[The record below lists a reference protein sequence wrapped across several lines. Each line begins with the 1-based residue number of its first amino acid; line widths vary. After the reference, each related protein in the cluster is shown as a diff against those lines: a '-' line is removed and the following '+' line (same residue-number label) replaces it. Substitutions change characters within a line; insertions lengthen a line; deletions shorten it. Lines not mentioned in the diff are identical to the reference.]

1 MSKAIAVA
9 KPSIESVGAESH
21 QPSPHATKSRKQKL
35 IDAPRQSKH
44 LPTRRP
50 PSMIFSHGR
59 LVSSRLSRRSHPDC
73 RATHIITFDTE
84 SPCVGQAL
92 LDLAPEFSSFIA
104 KLRCSRPEHTLLLR
118 LQRVPPI
125 SFSQKARAISPRAPT
140 VYAGASYG

>member
-9 KPSIESVGAESH
+9 KPSIESEGAESH
-21 QPSPHATKSRKQKL
+21 QPSPHATKSRRQKL

-73 RATHIITFDTE
+73 RAT
-84 SPCVGQAL
+84 PRGGKQ
-92 LDLAPEFSSFIA
+92 FSAENDCYSW
-104 KLRCSRPEHTLLLR
+104 LSG
-118 LQRVPPI
+118 
-125 SFSQKARAISPRAPT
+125 KARTRLLSRGKAAMIWADRVGLGIVAILGML
-140 VYAGASYG
+140 V

>member
-73 RATHIITFDTE
+73 RATLGAI
-84 SPCVGQAL
+84 GG
-92 LDLAPEFSSFIA
+92 LA
-104 KLRCSRPEHTLLLR
+104 R
-118 LQRVPPI
+118 Q
-125 SFSQKARAISPRAPT
+125 
-140 VYAGASYG
+140 GASDLIYNYDVNGTNFQNYQWSPAKDYGYSALSGAA

>member
-9 KPSIESVGAESH
+9 KPSIESEGAESH
-21 QPSPHATKSRKQKL
+21 KPSPHATKSRKQKL

-73 RATHIITFDTE
+73 RAT
-84 SPCVGQAL
+84 
-92 LDLAPEFSSFIA
+92 LAA
-104 KLRCSRPEHTLLLR
+104 
-118 LQRVPPI
+118 VPPT
-125 SFSQKARAISPRAPT
+125 SSLVEFMFYRGFGHRFGYPLHN
-140 VYAGASYG
+140 